1 MADEPSTQ
9 QTEQT
14 PPAPGDAWRDVGK
27 QFEALGQSLAA
38 AFRAAW
44 ESEETRKHTQAMQS
58 GLETMVKEVSRAIQ
72 ETAASP
78 EGQKARAAARKAAE
92 SLRSAGAHTW
102 QEARPHLA
110 STLRQLSADL
120 QKMIVQLEQEESA
133 RAEATSDQPKAE

>member
-1 MADEPSTQ
+1 MEDEPTN
-9 QTEQT
+9 QTDQAQPT
-14 PPAPGDAWRDVGK
+14 PGDAWRDVGK
-27 QFEALGQSLAA
+27 QFEALGQSLAT
-38 AFRAAW
+38 AFRAVR

-58 GLETMVKEVSRAIQ
+58 GLETMVKEVSQAIQ

-78 EGQKARAAARKAAE
+78 DGQKARAEARKAAE
-92 SLRSAGAHTW
+92 SLRAAGAHTW

-133 RAEATSDQPKAE
+133 RVEATSDQPKAE